1 MDLGDSKIEQIKE
14 VVFTI
19 PYGMTQSYIS
29 FPENLKYIEGMR
41 IEGFGI
47 EINLILIEEAD
58 ASLEEL
64 LATAEQTFAEQAYD
78 IQWSG
83 ARKTIGEAAGISR
96 VSDTFKKDDK
106 SYYFAVIQVGE
117 RRVFLTACYCVED
130 AFAASKVRDIVES
143 IR

>member
-1 MDLGDSKIEQIKE
+1 MDLGDSKIAQIKE

-47 EINLILIEEAD
+47 EI
-58 ASLEEL
+58 
-64 LATAEQTFAEQAYD
+64 
-78 IQWSG
+78 QWSG

-96 VSDTFKKDDK
+96 VSDTFKKDGK
-106 SYYFAVIQVGE
+106 SYYVAVIQVGE